1 MVAGA
6 AALIEAAR
14 PGLTSSQYR
23 SLLVN
28 SAVPIVQVSGAPL
41 TIQQSGAGFLN
52 VLNALNNN
60 IAVAPASISFGASS
74 GSVNQTSTLTVT
86 NVGAASDTFS
96 INVQPIG
103 NGPVPTLSSNSV
115 ALNPGQSQ
123 AISVT
128 FTGASLNPGAYQG
141 YLQIQGTQNSV
152 IANVAYWYGVPS
164 GNATHV
170 TVLEAPTN
178 GNPRSVQAIFVRSDD
193 DQGLAAGPPTV
204 TVTSGN
210 GAAIDV
216 QSIDSVIPGAYQI
229 RVRLAAGSNT
239 FTVASGLASTAVVIQ
254 SP

>member
-1 MVAGA
+1 
-6 AALIEAAR
+6 
-14 PGLTSSQYR
+14 
-23 SLLVN
+23 
-28 SAVPIVQVSGAPL
+28 
-41 TIQQSGAGFLN
+41 
-52 VLNALNNN
+52 
-60 IAVAPASISFGASS
+60 
-74 GSVNQTSTLTVT
+74 
-86 NVGAASDTFS
+86 
-96 INVQPIG
+96 
-103 NGPVPTLSSNSV
+103 
-115 ALNPGQSQ
+115 
-123 AISVT
+123 
-128 FTGASLNPGAYQG
+128 
-141 YLQIQGTQNSV
+141 
-152 IANVAYWYGVPS
+152 VPS